1 MSFFFHSKRL
11 TKEFISA
18 ILCVSMLLAL
28 TPSASATV
36 KTRSIVDR
44 PDEISGFQVHLVY
57 VAAKGSRDSGWDTNG
72 KIESWV
78 IEANNWLNKQVDRKL
93 IFDTFEGKPD
103 ITFLQSQYTRA
114 ELCRKNCKTL
124 DKLEEEYIAQ
134 QISYNNSK
142 SIIFVLDENLDK
154 SSCGWAES
162 PGVVSLIHLGDPGCS
177 SSSSRERYGISWPAA
192 SLLHELFHTFG
203 ISHQCFDNTDLMIGS
218 PECPNTIANR
228 LTTLDS
234 KRNKYVGSEVSDG
247 IDLLKMPIWTSG
259 SGNAAY
265 ATIKQISNEKFL
277 PQLQAGTVY
286 AVIGERSEEF
296 VWDWG
301 RKHFPNESDITC
313 QFISGSINI
322 LGTPERSS
330 CYFDVPSTLRAGKAF
345 TVIQKWNKGP
355 WSGEANTTGVLVRSD
370 FTSELCSTY
379 VCFEGG
385 TTTVKSSC
393 WESSIKN
400 LILQELIEGKWTDIK
415 TVQTVSGERC
425 LNSGK
430 SSFYQDA
437 QLSFKQTGL
446 FIYRWFLPAQSGF
459 RSASDNPF
467 AVVVNNENSSEPSAV
482 LTKVAQTRAI
492 ELEKAADLAKS
503 AGTKA
508 ALDSVIAQQTAASK
522 AISDLLALELRSAQE
537 IDSRIAAEL
546 LAKQEAV
553 ARAAAELIAK
563 LEAEAKAAA
572 LKKTTITCV
581 KGKLTK
587 KVTAVK
593 PQCPSGYKKK

>member
-1 MSFFFHSKRL
+1 MSLRIQLKHIAKG
-11 TKEFISA
+11 FISA
-18 ILCVSMLLAL
+18 IVCFSMLLTL
-28 TPSASATV
+28 TPSASAAV

-78 IEANNWLNKQVDRKL
+78 VEANNWLNKQVDRKL
-93 IFDTFEGKPD
+93 IFDTFAGDPD
-103 ITFLQSQYTRA
+103 ITFMQSKYRAA
-114 ELCRKNCKTL
+114 ELCYSDCNAL
-124 DKLEEEYIAQ
+124 EKLEAEYKAQ
-134 QISYNNSK
+134 QVSYVNSK
-142 SIIFVLDENLDK
+142 SFVFVLDENLK
-154 SSCGWAES
+154 NSSCGWADS
-162 PGVVSLIHLGDPGCS
+162 PGNLALIHLGDPSCV

-203 ISHQCFDNTDLMIGS
+203 IGHQCFDKSDLMIGS
-218 PECPNTIANR
+218 PECPKLR
-228 LTTLDS
+228 VEKLMTLDL
-234 KRNKYVGSEVSDG
+234 KRNNYVSSEVSDG
-247 IDLLKMPIWTSG
+247 IDLLKMPIWTNG

-313 QFISGSINI
+313 QFISGSTNI
-322 LGTPERSS
+322 VGSAERSS

-370 FTSELCSTY
+370 FSSELCTPY

-385 TTTVKSSC
+385 STTTQFLCWDSSVK
-393 WESSIKN
+393 N
-400 LILQELIEGKWTDIK
+400 RILQQLIDGKWTDIK
-415 TVQTVSGERC
+415 NVQTVSG
-425 LNSGK
+425 GK
-430 SSFYQDA
+430 CWGDKNFPNYPET
-437 QLSFKQTGL
+437 QLTFKQTGF
-446 FIYRWFLPAQSGF
+446 FIYRWTSPAQSGF
-459 RSASDNPF
+459 TSYFGTPF
-467 AVVVNNENSSEPSAV
+467 TVVVNNENSPEPSEAV
-482 LTKVAQTRAI
+482 TNIAETRAI
-492 ELEKAADLAKS
+492 ELGKAADLAKA

-522 AISDLLALELRSAQE
+522 VISDLMASELRSAQE
-537 IDSRIAAEL
+537 NDSRFASEL
-546 LAKQEAV
+546 LAKQEAI